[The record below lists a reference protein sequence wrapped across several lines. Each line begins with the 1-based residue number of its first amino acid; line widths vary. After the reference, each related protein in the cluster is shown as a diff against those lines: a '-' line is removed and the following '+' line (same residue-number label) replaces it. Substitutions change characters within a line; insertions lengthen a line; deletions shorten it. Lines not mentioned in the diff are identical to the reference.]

1 MTLPQAYEPQ
11 YGYRYQILYRVSPNH
26 SWESIDYAIDKSD
39 RDHLMREY
47 HMAPQGG
54 EYRSIELPRKYWSER
69 E

>member
-11 YGYRYQILYRVSPNH
+11 YGYRYQILYRYRSTD
-26 SWESIDYAIDKSD
+26 SWESIDYAVDKSD

-47 HMAPQGG
+47 NMAQNG
-54 EYRSIELPRKYWSER
+54 EYKCIELPRKYWPER